1 MVSDYAQ
8 KKYFV
13 LFRIKKSLY
22 LQPTLKRHLM
32 DIYDSAQGR
41 RSAIL
46 QLLKD
51 DSSVNV
57 SELSKRFGVS
67 EVTIR
72 KDLRILKERKLL
84 VRVHGGAII
93 GASSMA
99 DEVEERHVNFKK
111 LVNAREKEAIGR
123 AAAAHIKNGDT
134 ILVDSGSTALE
145 VVKNLHRFD
154 DLTIITNSIGAV
166 MEALK
171 YKRFRVILLGGAVR
185 ESSLS
190 IVGPLAESNLKLFYC
205 DKLFLGVDSFS
216 VETGLSTPS
225 VEEAS
230 TNQVMISR
238 AREVI
243 AVFDSSKVNKRALAF
258 IAETEKIHTVITDN
272 NLPANVKRQ
281 LKGMKINVETVVS

>member
-1 MVSDYAQ
+1 
-8 KKYFV
+8 
-13 LFRIKKSLY
+13 
-22 LQPTLKRHLM
+22 M

-46 QLLKD
+46 QRLKE

-57 SELSKRFGVS
+57 STLSKDFGVS

-72 KDLRILKERKLL
+72 KDLRILEDRQLL
-84 VRVHGGAII
+84 VRVHGGAIK
-93 GASSMA
+93 GMGVNES
-99 DEVEERHVNFKK
+99 ETEERNFNFKRMI
-111 LVNAREKEAIGR
+111 NAREKEAIGR

-134 ILVDSGSTALE
+134 ILVDSGTTALE
-145 VVKNLHRFD
+145 VVRNLQKFH
-154 DLTIITNSIGAV
+154 DLTIITNSVYAM

-171 YKRFRVILLGGAVR
+171 YNRFRVILLGGTVR
-185 ESSLS
+185 ESSNS

-216 VETGLSTPS
+216 VESGLSTPS

-243 AVFDSSKVNKRALAF
+243 AVFDSTKVNKRAFAF
-258 IAETEKIHTVITDN
+258 ICMPDKLNTVITDN
-272 NLPANVKRQ
+272 HLPASVRNQ
-281 LKGMKINVETVVS
+281 LKAMQVNVETVAV

>member
-1 MVSDYAQ
+1 
-8 KKYFV
+8 
-13 LFRIKKSLY
+13 
-22 LQPTLKRHLM
+22 M

-46 QLLKD
+46 QLLRD

-84 VRVHGGAII
+84 VRVHGGAIM
-93 GASSMA
+93 GASLAA

-111 LVNAREKEAIGR
+111 LVNLREKEAIGK
-123 AAAAHIKNGDT
+123 AAAQHIKNGDT
-134 ILVDSGSTALE
+134 ILVDSGTTALE
-145 VVKNLHRFD
+145 VVKNLNSFT
-154 DLTIITNSIGAV
+154 DLTIITNSINAM

-171 YKRFRVILLGGAVR
+171 YKRFRVILLGGTVR

-190 IVGPLAESNLKLFYC
+190 TVGPLAESNLKLFYC

-216 VETGLSTPS
+216 VDSGLSTPS

-258 IAETEKIHTVITDN
+258 IASTDKIHTVVTDS

-281 LKGMKINVETVVS
+281 LKGMKINVEAVVS

>member
-1 MVSDYAQ
+1 
-8 KKYFV
+8 
-13 LFRIKKSLY
+13 
-22 LQPTLKRHLM
+22 M

-46 QLLKD
+46 QLLKN

-57 SELSKRFGVS
+57 TELSRRFGVS

-93 GASSMA
+93 GGPTNPEPA
-99 DEVEERHVNFKK
+99 EERHLNFKK
-111 LVNAREKEAIGR
+111 MVNMREKEAIGR
-123 AAAAHIKNGDT
+123 AAVKYIKEGDT
-134 ILVDSGSTALE
+134 ILVDSGTTALE
-145 VVKNLHRFD
+145 VVKNLQQFQ
-154 DLTIITNSIGAV
+154 DLTVITNSISAM

-171 YKRFRVILLGGAVR
+171 YKRFNVILLGGTVR
-185 ESSLS
+185 ESSMSL
-190 IVGPLAESNLKLFYC
+190 VGPLAESNLKLFYC

-225 VEEAS
+225 VDEAS

-243 AVFDSSKVNKRALAF
+243 GVFDSSKVNKRALAF
-258 IAETEKIHTVITDN
+258 IADVDKIHTVVTDN

-281 LKGMKINVETVVS
+281 LKAMRINVETVTP

>member
-1 MVSDYAQ
+1 
-8 KKYFV
+8 
-13 LFRIKKSLY
+13 
-22 LQPTLKRHLM
+22 M

-46 QLLKD
+46 QLLRN

-57 SELSKRFGVS
+57 TELSKRFGVS

-93 GASSMA
+93 GAKSMA
-99 DEVEERHVNFKK
+99 EEVEERHVNFKK
-111 LVNAREKEAIGR
+111 LVNLKEKEAIGR
-123 AAAAHIKNGDT
+123 AAAQYIKEGDT
-134 ILVDSGSTALE
+134 ILVDSGTTALE
-145 VVKNLHRFD
+145 VVKNLQKYN
-154 DLTIITNSIGAV
+154 DLTVITNSVSAM

-171 YKRFRVILLGGAVR
+171 YKRFNVILLGGTVR

-190 IVGPLAESNLKLFYC
+190 MVGPLAESNLKLFYC

-216 VETGLSTPS
+216 VEAGLSTPS

-238 AREVI
+238 AKEVI
-243 AVFDSSKVNKRALAF
+243 AVFDSTKVNKRALAF
-258 IAETEKIHTVITDN
+258 IAETDKIHTIVTDN
-272 NLPANVKRQ
+272 NLPPNVKRQ
-281 LKGMKINVETVVS
+281 LKAMKINVETVIP